1 MKESESIMRL
11 DTLEPDEIARIMEVQ
26 SKENLRK
33 KLSRQGIS
41 EGNFIRV
48 ISCMGP
54 IVVEADKNVTAIGR
68 GIAKNIKVINQRHEK
83 GCKVMQMKNN
93 VCPVERAGRL
103 DIKIRKWLQNPKKI
117 LGNYVKKGMTV
128 LDVGCGT
135 GFFSVEMAKMVGNPG
150 KVIAADL
157 QEGMLK
163 KLKDKIKGTEIE
175 KKIRLHKCQEDK
187 IGISEKVDF
196 ALAFYMV
203 HEVPDHK
210 NLFKEIMSALKPNGK
225 FLIVEPKYF
234 HVSKREFEKMVKNA
248 IDIGFKPVERPKVFL
263 GRTIVFCR
271 PPSWNPI

>member
-1 MKESESIMRL
+1 MKESEEIMRL
-11 DTLEPDEIARIMEVQ
+11 DTLEPDEVARIMEVKT
-26 SKENLRK
+26 KENLRRR
-33 KLSRQGIS
+33 LSRQGVS

-48 ISCMGP
+48 ISCMDP
-54 IVVEADKNVTAIGR
+54 IVVEADKNVTAISR
-68 GIAKNIKVINQRHEK
+68 GIAENIKVINQRHEK
-83 GCKVMQMKNN
+83 GYRVMQMKNN

-103 DIKIRKWLQNPKKI
+103 DIRIRKLLQNPKKI
-117 LGNYVKKGMTV
+117 LGNYIKKGMTV

-135 GFFSVEMAKMVGNPG
+135 GFFSVEMAKMLGNPG

-163 KLKDKIKGTEIE
+163 KLKNKIKGTEIE

-203 HEVPDHK
+203 HEVPDQK
-210 NLFKEIMSALKPNGK
+210 IFFEEIKSILKPNGK

-234 HVSKREFEKMVKNA
+234 HVSKRDFERMVKNA
-248 IDIGFKPVERPKVFL
+248 MDIGFKPVEKPRVFL
-263 GRTIVFCR
+263 GRAIVLCR
-271 PPSWNPI
+271 PPF